1 MGFKFTTIHVPGKLN
16 NGPDCMSR
24 YSGDHIDANH
34 LSCSGGVEDDLGG
47 GNSNFPQQVMQVAE
61 DISRYFRDYGNC
73 KFGEF
78 CKFNHEALGNENN
91 IEIDEIK
98 KKLEE
103 LKSQIDAKNKEI
115 NHKNSEIESMSKKVE
130 HKIAIIEEKM
140 NDMEMNLNELR
151 KENNVL
157 KNMIASKEKESEE
170 NVDLEEYFSKTEN
183 NLDCNKCDFIGKT
196 ESGLKVHK
204 TAKHKVS
211 EQGYRRVS
219 KV

>member
-1 MGFKFTTIHVPGKLN
+1 MAQENVCQFNKFGFCKFQINCFRYHENGKCQN
-16 NGPDCMSR
+16 VQCSVRDCSFR
-24 YSGDHIDANH
+24 HPRE
-34 LSCSGGVEDDLGG
+34 C
-47 GNSNFPQQVMQVAE
+47 
-61 DISRYFRDYGNC
+61 RYFRDYGNC

-78 CKFNHEALGNENN
+78 CKFNHKAFRNENN

-130 HKIAIIEEKM
+130 HKIASIEEKM
-140 NDMEMNLNELR
+140 NVMEKNLNELR

-170 NVDLEEYFSKTEN
+170 NVDLEENFSKMEN